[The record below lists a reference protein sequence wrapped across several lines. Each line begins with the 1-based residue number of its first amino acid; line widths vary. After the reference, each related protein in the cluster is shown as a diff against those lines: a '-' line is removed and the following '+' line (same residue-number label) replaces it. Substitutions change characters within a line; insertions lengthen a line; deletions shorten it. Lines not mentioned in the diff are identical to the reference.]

1 MPANFPT
8 FISEVTG
15 YLSGKTASDEAAF
28 ALKLESSYITA
39 LSGATTSVGIPII
52 PPTPGPIASAL
63 LIDLNNAKLLEQGKM
78 LPTAFNTTANAIVIA
93 SLIYAPPPHSTAFDT
108 SGVSSVLS
116 ASLTAAFQSQ
126 SSAGTATAL
135 AAAFQAHLAV
145 VSGTIILGT
154 VTSPWIGI
162 S

>member
-1 MPANFPT
+1 MPANFPK

-28 ALKLESSYITA
+28 VLKLESSYITA

-63 LIDLNNAKLLEQGKM
+63 LTDLNNAKLLEQGKM

-93 SLIYAPPPHSTAFDT
+93 SLIYAPPPHITVT

-126 SSAGTATAL
+126 SSVGTATAL
-135 AAAFQAHLAV
+135 AGAFQTHLSTV
-145 VSGTIILGT
+145 GGTIILGT